1 VINGYPQ
8 SDDNLLV
15 NAELNAE
22 PSRHCG
28 KKGPF
33 VKSKLILTLL
43 TVGAAA
49 TVGTVATFSAFTS
62 TTSNTGNSFASGT
75 VDLDD
80 SDGGTTPLYVESNK
94 KPGDFVEKC
103 IRVSYLG
110 SLAAT
115 VKLYTGSTVT
125 NPTLFNLKIERGSS
139 LSGAFPGCAGFA
151 PAADL
156 YTGTLGNFA
165 STHNTYANG
174 IDAKGSAWAQNNT
187 VDYRFTV
194 TQNDDPTVDAH
205 TSVTSSGL
213 HNFTWEAHSS

>member
-1 VINGYPQ
+1 MINGYPQ
-8 SDDNLLV
+8 SDENLLV
-15 NAELNAE
+15 NAEL
-22 PSRHCG
+22 SRHCG
-28 KKGPF
+28 AKGF
-33 VKSKLILTLL
+33 SVKSKLILTLL

-49 TVGTVATFSAFTS
+49 TVGTIATFSAFSS

-80 SDGGTTPLYVESNK
+80 SDGGTTALYVESNK

-125 NPTLFNLKIERGSS
+125 NGTLFNLKIERGSS
-139 LSGAFPGCAGFA
+139 LSGAFPACAGFTPGA
-151 PAADL
+151 TL
-156 YTGTLGNFA
+156 YDGTLGGFA
-165 STHNTYANG
+165 STYTDYASG
-174 IDAKGSAWAQNNT
+174 VDAKGSAWAQNNT
-187 VDYRFTV
+187 VDYKFTV

-213 HNFTWEAHSS
+213 HNFTWEARNN